1 MFPQSSIAVA
11 FEAMWHGDY
20 KTTVEFEYLVVL
32 RVNFSLSLLCSI
44 LSSISSDIEGNSTLS
59 RIFFLFFGEEGVR
72 LSSIIEQKKKR
83 TISIY

>member
-59 RIFFLFFGEEGVR
+59 RIFFLFFGEEGGGGGFG
-72 LSSIIEQKKKR
+72 
-83 TISIY
+83 

>member
-59 RIFFLFFGEEGVR
+59 RIFFLFFGEEGGGGFG
-72 LSSIIEQKKKR
+72 
-83 TISIY
+83 